1 MELSEYPFS
10 EGFLNSFEVYF
21 PEAGEDAAIPVSVS
35 EESMK
40 VGVIATTDKIP
51 RVRNRRR

>member
-10 EGFLNSFEVYF
+10 EGFFNSFEVYF
-21 PEAGEDAAIPVSVS
+21 PEAGEDAVFPVSVS

-40 VGVIATTDKIP
+40 VGVI
-51 RVRNRRR
+51 V